1 MSTQLE
7 TGQQIMASNLVFTE
21 MVESPETLGAS
32 LLSPPTH
39 LHCSGREVGSSSRKW
54 NDPWV

>member
-39 LHCSGREVGSSSRKW
+39 LHCSGREVGSSSRK
-54 NDPWV
+54 